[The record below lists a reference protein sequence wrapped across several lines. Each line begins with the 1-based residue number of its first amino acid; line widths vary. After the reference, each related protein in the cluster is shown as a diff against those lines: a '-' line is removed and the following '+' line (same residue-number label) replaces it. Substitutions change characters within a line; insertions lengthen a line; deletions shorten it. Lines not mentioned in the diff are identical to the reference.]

1 MHMQICCEF
10 GNFCYMS
17 RVIITNSKLPKQ
29 LITLIIE
36 FREVMVLGNS
46 LRDLFMRNTDDCT

>member
-17 RVIITNSKLPKQ
+17 RVIITNSKPLWCG
-29 LITLIIE
+29 
-36 FREVMVLGNS
+36 MVWCGVVW
-46 LRDLFMRNTDDCT
+46 CGVVWCGVVWCGVVWCGVV